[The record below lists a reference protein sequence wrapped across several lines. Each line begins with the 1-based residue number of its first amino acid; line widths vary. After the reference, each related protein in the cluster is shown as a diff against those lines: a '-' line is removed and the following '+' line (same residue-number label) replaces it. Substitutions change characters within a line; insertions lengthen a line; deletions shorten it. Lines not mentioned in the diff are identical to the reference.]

1 MGERLMSDTGA
12 PADGVE
18 PSAALHPRDIT
29 KMPLLIVTG
38 MFAAGALL
46 YPYLPS
52 PIPTHW
58 GVTGL
63 PDAFSPKTALT
74 VFLQPLIAL
83 ALYGLLLIA
92 PALDSKR
99 RNLRLSIGAYDLIV
113 DAIVGLQA
121 VIYSAVLIAAFRP
134 GFDVV
139 GVVLLSTGLL
149 MMVIGN
155 LMRTVRQN
163 RILGVRTVWTL
174 SDEVV
179 WQRTNALGGRLLIA
193 AGAVTAVCAF
203 LPSPWGLGVM
213 TVAVLGVSATTV
225 AYSYLLFRSRHPEA

>member
-52 PIPTHW
+52 PIPMHW

-121 VIYSAVLIAAFRP
+121 VIYSAVFSITIGFTLQAVGQKNAKASDAAIILSLEAVF
-134 GFDVV
+134 GALF
-139 GVVLLSTGLL
+139 GYILLHE
-149 MMVIGN
+149 
-155 LMRTVRQN
+155 
-163 RILGVRTVWTL
+163 TL
-174 SDEVV
+174 SG
-179 WQRTNALGGRLLIA
+179 QQIAGCALMLTAMILSQITGG
-193 AGAVTAVCAF
+193 
-203 LPSPWGLGVM
+203 LPEGETPP
-213 TVAVLGVSATTV
+213 VSVEIGTG
-225 AYSYLLFRSRHPEA
+225 S

>member
-1 MGERLMSDTGA
+1 MDDRLMTGTGA
-12 PADGVE
+12 PADGPE
-18 PSAALHPRDIT
+18 PSATLRLRDLT
-29 KMPLLIVTG
+29 KMPLLIVAG

-58 GVTGL
+58 GVSGL
-63 PDAFSPKTALT
+63 PDAFSPKTPVS

-83 ALYGLLLIA
+83 AVYGLLLVA

-99 RNLRLSIGAYDLIV
+99 RNLKLSIGAYNLIV
-113 DAIVGLQA
+113 DAVVGMQA
-121 VIYSAVLIAAFRP
+121 VIFAGVLIAAFRP

-139 GVVLLSTGLL
+139 GVTLLSTGLL
-149 MMVIGN
+149 MMVVGN

-163 RILGVRTVWTL
+163 RVLGVRTSWTL

-179 WQRTNALGGRLLIA
+179 WRRTNALGGQLFIA

-203 LPSPWGLGVM
+203 LPAPWALGVM
-213 TVAVLGVSATTV
+213 TVAVLGVSAVTI
-225 AYSYLLFRSRHPEA
+225 AYSYVLFRSRHPDA